1 MRVVRLMVVLALA
14 AFGTAAERPRESVT
28 FVVSARSTVHDLS
41 AAELR
46 RIFLGQTSRW
56 SDRHRIVVCL
66 RPTDSP
72 EGRIMLDRLVR
83 MSDIDY
89 SQNWI
94 GAVFRGAA
102 ATAPAVYPSRE
113 ALLKAVANSP
123 DAIGFVLTADP
134 LPAAVRAI
142 TVDRKTP
149 DDPAYP
155 IAR

>member
-1 MRVVRLMVVLALA
+1 MRIAVSVLVLALA
-14 AFGTAAERPRESVT
+14 AIVAAEEHSRESVT

-41 AAELR
+41 TADLR
-46 RIFLGQTSRW
+46 RIFLGETSRW
-56 SDRHRIVVCL
+56 DNRHRIVVCL
-66 RPTDSP
+66 RPTDSA
-72 EGRIMLDRLVR
+72 EGRIMLDHLVR

-113 ALLKAVANSP
+113 ALLKAVANNP
-123 DAIGFVLTADP
+123 DAIGFVLNADP

-142 TVDRKTP
+142 TVDRKTA
-149 DDPAYP
+149 DDRSYP

>member
-1 MRVVRLMVVLALA
+1 MRVVRLMALLALA
-14 AFGTAAERPRESVT
+14 AFGAAAQHARQSVT

-56 SDRHRIVVCL
+56 SNRHRIVVCL

-72 EGRIMLDRLVR
+72 EGRIMLDRVAR

-102 ATAPAVYPSRE
+102 ATAPAVFPSRE
-113 ALLKAVANSP
+113 ALLETVANNP
-123 DAIGFVLTADP
+123 DAIGFVLNAAP

-142 TVDRKTP
+142 TVDRKST